1 VSILFA
7 AAIQLIIAMVA
18 RKQRKP
24 ASCES
29 ALPSQSVAVVIEFR
43 SEVMK
48 NFNRDRKA
56 WRRREYEYLQRD
68 RKAREGQRRF
78 PQIGPVEQST
88 PERTTNVNAE
98 STHEDTDFNSLQDY
112 SPSIFTL
119 DDMRFPEYNWK
130 GEPFDLSED
139 PNSHLLHPEE
149 ISLAAILRMDCATYL
164 TNKRR
169 IFIACIEHMK
179 VGKDFK
185 KTNSQQACKIDVN
198 KASKLWE
205 AFDKVGWFE
214 KRHFS
219 RVLRRHQWCL
229 YTGGHKIF

>member
-1 VSILFA
+1 
-7 AAIQLIIAMVA
+7 MVA

-29 ALPSQSVAVVIEFR
+29 SLPSQSVALVIEFR

-48 NFNRDRKA
+48 NFNHDRRA

-68 RKAREGQRRF
+68 RKAREGQRRL
-78 PQIGPVEQST
+78 PKIDPIAQNA

-98 STHEDTDFNSLQDY
+98 STHEDTDFNSLRDY

-119 DDMRFPEYNWK
+119 NDLRFPEYNWK

-139 PNSHLLHPEE
+139 PNGHLLHPEE
-149 ISLAAILRMDCATYL
+149 ISLAAILRMDCAAYL

-169 IFIACIEHMK
+169 IFIACIECMK
-179 VGKDFK
+179 AGKKFK
-185 KTNSQQACKIDVN
+185 KTNCQKACKIDVN
-198 KASKLWE
+198 KVSKLWE
-205 AFDKVGWFE
+205 AFNKVGWFE

-219 RVLRRHQWCL
+219 RVLRRHRWCL
-229 YTGGHKIF
+229 QTGGNKLF